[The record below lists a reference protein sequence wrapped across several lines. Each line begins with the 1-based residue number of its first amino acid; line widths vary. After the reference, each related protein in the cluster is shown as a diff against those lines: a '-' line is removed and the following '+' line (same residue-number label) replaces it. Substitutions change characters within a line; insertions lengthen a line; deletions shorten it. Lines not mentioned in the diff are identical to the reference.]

1 MTERLKA
8 AIRQTA
14 DAVNDVINRLI
25 PKSNEMESQLFDA
38 MRYATLEGGKRMRP
52 LLVLTSCELFNVDYS
67 CALRVAAAVEMVHAY
82 SLIHDDLPAM
92 DDAKLRRGRP
102 TVHCEFDEAT
112 AILAGD
118 ALQSLA
124 FEVLADPDSHPDARI
139 RLKLVEGLARAVGPR
154 GMCGGQMLDLLS
166 ETQKLD
172 VGAVT
177 RMQKMKTGALI
188 MFACEVGAIMGK
200 AAPKHA
206 MALRNYAHDFGMAFQ
221 MTDDLLD
228 LTGVQQDL
236 GKETG
241 KDAKAGK
248 KNFLAF
254 MAPGEARAK
263 CELLVDQCIHHLS
276 VFDESRTGVL
286 VDLAKFLLERKN

>member
-1 MTERLKA
+1 MTERLKT
-8 AIRQTA
+8 AIRDTA
-14 DAVNDVINRLI
+14 TVIDDVINRLI
-25 PKSNEMESQLFDA
+25 PRSSEMESNLFDA
-38 MRYATLEGGKRMRP
+38 MRYGTLQGGKRMRP
-52 LLVLTSCELFNVDYS
+52 LLVLTSCELFNVDQS
-67 CALRVAAAVEMVHAY
+67 CAARVAAAVEMVHAY

-92 DDAKLRRGRP
+92 DNAALRRGHP
-102 TVHCEFDEAT
+102 TVHREFDEAT

-124 FEVLADPDSHPDARI
+124 FEVLADADTHPDARI

-154 GMCGGQMLDLLS
+154 GMCGGQMLDMMGEKQQL
-166 ETQKLD
+166 EI
-172 VGAVT
+172 GAVT

-188 MFACEVGAIMGK
+188 MFACETGGIMGK
-200 AAPKHA
+200 ASPRHM

-241 KDAKAGK
+241 QDAKAK
-248 KNFLAF
+248 KSNFLAHVN
-254 MAPGEARAK
+254 PGEARAK
-263 CELLVDQCIHHLS
+263 AELLVSQCIHHLS
-276 VFDESRTGVL
+276 VFEPARVEILTDM
-286 VDLAKFLLERKN
+286 ANFLLERKN

>member
-8 AIRQTA
+8 AIRDTGVMI
-14 DAVNDVINRLI
+14 DDVINRLI
-25 PKSNEMESQLFDA
+25 PKSNELESQLFDA
-38 MRYATLEGGKRMRP
+38 MRYSTLEGGKRMRP
-52 LLVLTSCELFNVDYS
+52 LMVLESCAIFNVDAS
-67 CALRVAAAVEMVHAY
+67 CALRAAAAVEMVHAY
-82 SLIHDDLPAM
+82 SLVHDDLPAM
-92 DDAKLRRGRP
+92 DDALLRRGRP
-102 TVHCEFDEAT
+102 SAHCEFDEAT
-112 AILAGD
+112 AVLAGD

-124 FEVLADPDSHPDARI
+124 FEVMADPDTHPDARI
-139 RLKLVEGLARAVGPR
+139 RLKLVEGMARAIGPR
-154 GMCGGQMLDLLS
+154 GMCGGQMLDLMS
-166 ETQKLD
+166 ETRDLD

-177 RMQKMKTGALI
+177 RMQRMKTGALI

-200 AAPKHA
+200 AAPKHT
-206 MALRNYAHDFGMAFQ
+206 MALRNYAQDFGMAFQ

-236 GKETG
+236 GKEVG

-276 VFDESRTGVL
+276 VFEPARVEIL
-286 VDLAKFLLERKN
+286 VDMARFLLERKH

>member
-1 MTERLKA
+1 MTERLKT
-8 AIRQTA
+8 AIRDTA
-14 DAVNDVINRLI
+14 TVIDDVINRLI
-25 PKSNEMESQLFDA
+25 PRSAEMESVLFDA
-38 MRYATLEGGKRMRP
+38 MRYGTLQGGKRMRP
-52 LLVLTSCELFNVDYS
+52 LLVLTSCELFNVDQS
-67 CALRVAAAVEMVHAY
+67 CAARAAAAVEMVHAY

-92 DDAKLRRGRP
+92 DNAALRRGRP
-102 TVHCEFDEAT
+102 TVHREFDETT

-124 FEVLADPDSHPDARI
+124 FEVLADPDTHPDARI

-154 GMCGGQMLDLLS
+154 GMCGGQMLDMLGEKQPL
-166 ETQKLD
+166 E
-172 VGAVT
+172 VGAIT

-188 MFACEVGAIMGK
+188 MFACETGGIMGK
-200 AAPKHA
+200 ASPRHM

-241 KDAKAGK
+241 QDAKAK
-248 KNFLAF
+248 KSTFLAHVN
-254 MAPGEARAK
+254 PGEARAK
-263 CELLVDQCIHHLS
+263 AELLVAQCIHHLS
-276 VFDESRTGVL
+276 VFEPSRVEILT
-286 VDLAKFLLERKN
+286 DMANFLLERKN

>member
-1 MTERLKA
+1 MTERLKR
-8 AIRQTA
+8 AIKETGNVV
-14 DAVNDVINRLI
+14 DDVINRLI

-38 MRYATLEGGKRMRP
+38 MRYCTLEGGKRMRP
-52 LLVLTSCELFNVDYS
+52 LLVLTSCELFNVDFN
-67 CALRVAAAVEMVHAY
+67 CAARVAAAVEMMHAY
-82 SLIHDDLPAM
+82 SLVHDDLPAM

-102 TVHCEFDEAT
+102 SLHCEFDEAT

-118 ALQSLA
+118 ALQALA
-124 FEVLADPDSHPDARI
+124 FEVLADPDTHPDARI

-154 GMCGGQMLDLLS
+154 GMCGGQMLDLIS
-166 ETQKLD
+166 EKQDLD

-188 MFACEVGAIMGK
+188 MFACETGAIMGK
-200 AAPKHA
+200 ASPKHT

-228 LTGVQQDL
+228 LMGVQQDL

-254 MAPGEARAK
+254 MAPGEAKAK
-263 CELLVDQCIHHLS
+263 AELLVSQCIHHLN
-276 VFDESRTGVL
+276 VFDQSRVGVL
-286 VDLAKFLLERKN
+286 EDLALFLLNRKN